1 MKAVRKIHAL
11 GTWRPIGVAAV
22 LALSL
27 LLSCR
32 KDDEPTGTAE
42 VSFLP
47 RGIALEDQ
55 TKAAVTTSLDATGFY
70 ASAVTG
76 SAGSDV
82 NAWSNVQF
90 HKSGDDFKGGKYWP
104 QSDPSYRFYAANRP
118 LTYGSGGATISASN
132 DLDVVCAYKSNPTYG
147 TRNTLQFDHIFARI
161 STVTVSATAPYN
173 ISAITIWIVNP
184 KTGGTYNL
192 YTGSGRIDGTG
203 WSSLT
208 PSSST
213 QTQLFSNAGTI
224 TAGDSSTG
232 VNNDLYIVPGT
243 YQLKATWTASVDDY
257 SQTYTT
263 KTSVSNV
270 FIQGGK
276 VNSISVSLSG
286 DATEITF
293 SIAVADWGSN
303 PINAGTFPVAFMEPA
318 FRPVEGLSPLRW
330 PGVPLVCE
338 SADMG
343 DFGAFGC

>member
-1 MKAVRKIHAL
+1 MAL
-11 GTWRPIGVAAV
+11 C
-22 LALSL
+22 L
-27 LLSCR
+27 LLLPVVAGCR
-32 KDDEPTGTAE
+32 KADAAEELTGSPIT
-42 VSFLP
+42 FIP
-47 RGIALEDQ
+47 RGAEQDGGEDQ
-55 TKAAVTTSLDATGFY
+55 TKAVTPTTSLDATGFY
-70 ASAVTG
+70 VSAVNG
-76 SAGSDV
+76 NPGADV
-82 NAWSNVQF
+82 QKWTNVHF
-90 HKSGDDFKGGKYWP
+90 SKSGDSFVSSKYWP
-104 QSDPSYRFYAANRP
+104 ISNQNYRFFASSAP
-118 LTYGSGGATISASN
+118 LTYTSSGATISATNTS
-132 DLDVVCAYKSNPTYG
+132 DIVCAYKSNPVYG
-147 TRNTLQFDHIFARI
+147 ARNTLQFDHIFARI
-161 STVTVSATAPYN
+161 STVTVAATAPYN
-173 ISAITIWIVNP
+173 ISNVSIWIVNA

-192 YTGSGRIDGTG
+192 YSGAGQTSGTG

-208 PSSST
+208 PSGSSE
-213 QTQLFSNAGTI
+213 TQLYSNTGTI

-303 PINAGTFPVAFMEPA
+303 PINAGTFPVAFTEPV
-318 FRPVEGLSPLRW
+318 FRPVEGLSPLGR
-330 PGVPLVCE
+330 PGVPFVCE
-338 SADMG
+338 SVDMG